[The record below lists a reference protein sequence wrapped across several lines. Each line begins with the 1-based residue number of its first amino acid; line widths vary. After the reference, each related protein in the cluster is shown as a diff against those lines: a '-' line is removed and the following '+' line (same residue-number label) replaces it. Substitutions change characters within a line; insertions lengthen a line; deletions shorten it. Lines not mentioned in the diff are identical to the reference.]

1 MSNLFPQIS
10 LRPSWL
16 PYLLSPQ
23 RLRLMYHPDPWKA
36 FVSSTPTIA
45 FQKVHSKMK
54 ICILK
59 YAFQNAI
66 GGAKCNSSLE
76 TTLKPY

>member
-45 FQKVHSKMK
+45 FQKVHIPK
-54 ICILK
+54 
-59 YAFQNAI
+59 
-66 GGAKCNSSLE
+66 
-76 TTLKPY
+76 